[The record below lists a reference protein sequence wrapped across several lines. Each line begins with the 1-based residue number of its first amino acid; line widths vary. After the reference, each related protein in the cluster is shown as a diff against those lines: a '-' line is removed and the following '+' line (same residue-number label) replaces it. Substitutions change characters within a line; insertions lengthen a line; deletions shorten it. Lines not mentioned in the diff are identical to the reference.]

1 MSSDDDV
8 SPGDSSSDDEQSD
21 EFEEEEMEEEEE
33 EEGFF
38 ADDARSQVTFDDE
51 NITPGGLNP
60 FSVMLP
66 PQAERLFRKDLPKP
80 VNADRIK
87 KSNYK
92 ASMKRNHR
100 GRRKDK
106 SRGRGRRCKS
116 RSQRD
121 GGEEGHVQFYAP
133 PLPSTDA
140 RLQQYEAYGVSF
152 SNNASVVV
160 DPNMNSE
167 NFDAAGALLRMN
179 GSFGNY

>member
-33 EEGFF
+33 EEGSF

-92 ASMKRNHR
+92 ASILKLNA
-100 GRRKDK
+100 GIEQLANKVLAENN
-106 SRGRGRRCKS
+106 SA
-116 RSQRD
+116 RSIWN
-121 GGEEGHVQFYAP
+121 
-133 PLPSTDA
+133 
-140 RLQQYEAYGVSF
+140 